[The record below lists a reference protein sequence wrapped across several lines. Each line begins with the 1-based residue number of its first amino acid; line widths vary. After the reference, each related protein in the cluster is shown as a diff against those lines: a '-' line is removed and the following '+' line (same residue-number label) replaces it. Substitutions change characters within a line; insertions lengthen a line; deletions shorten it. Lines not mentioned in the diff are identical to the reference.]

1 MFYLESKENVPTM
14 INLRDSEGGTALNEI
29 ATKTAQFVDIAK
41 LLIDNGVDVNGS
53 DELGRLIYLSRPKT
67 GIKIILVLRVAV
79 N

>member
-1 MFYLESKENVPTM
+1 M

-53 DELGRLIYLSRPKT
+53 DELGWFYSIYLKQCTVGQRQE
-67 GIKIILVLRVAV
+67 
-79 N
+79 

>member
-1 MFYLESKENVPTM
+1 M

-53 DELGRLIYLSRPKT
+53 DELGWFYLFEAGHISA
-67 GIKIILVLRVAV
+67 KIGLKYIFAAGKGFTVS
-79 N
+79 

>member
-1 MFYLESKENVPTM
+1 M

-67 GIKIILVLRVAV
+67 GI
-79 N
+79 